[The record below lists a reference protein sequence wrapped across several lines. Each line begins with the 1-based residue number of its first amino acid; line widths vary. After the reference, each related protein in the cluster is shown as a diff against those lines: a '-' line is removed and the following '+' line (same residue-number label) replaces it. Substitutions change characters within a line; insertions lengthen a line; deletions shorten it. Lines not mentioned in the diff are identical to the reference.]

1 MPNQILIEKYARLA
15 VRTGANVQK
24 GQLVVIR
31 TTTDAVELTRAVAKE
46 AYLAGAKRV
55 HLIWNDEYISRYGYD
70 YADIENL
77 KEVPQY
83 SIDQYQYF
91 VDQGA
96 CFISILSPIP
106 NVLSGV
112 DGKKLQEVTYA
123 SQKALQFFREHTMG
137 NKTQWTLVA
146 AANEKWAAK
155 LFPTMDVKEATEK
168 LWDAIFKACRV
179 DLEND
184 PVETWKNHNQYLKT
198 ITKKLNDF
206 NFKALKFNNSIGT
219 DLTVE
224 LIEDH
229 IWAGGAEV
237 AVNGVVFN
245 PNMPTEEAFTMPY
258 KWGTQGKVVATKPLN
273 NQGRIIEDFWLEFK
287 DGKVVDFDARIDK
300 EALEGILN
308 MDENARYIGEIALIS
323 HDSPISNMDILFLNT
338 LYDENASCHMALGR
352 AYPMNIKGGL
362 TADIQELEKKGYNN
376 SLVHCD
382 FMFGSSDMK
391 IVGLTQDG
399 KEILVFE
406 NGNFVI

>member
-146 AANEKWAAK
+146 
-155 LFPTMDVKEATEK
+155 
-168 LWDAIFKACRV
+168 
-179 DLEND
+179 
-184 PVETWKNHNQYLKT
+184 
-198 ITKKLNDF
+198 
-206 NFKALKFNNSIGT
+206 
-219 DLTVE
+219 
-224 LIEDH
+224 
-229 IWAGGAEV
+229 
-237 AVNGVVFN
+237 
-245 PNMPTEEAFTMPY
+245 
-258 KWGTQGKVVATKPLN
+258 
-273 NQGRIIEDFWLEFK
+273 
-287 DGKVVDFDARIDK
+287 
-300 EALEGILN
+300 
-308 MDENARYIGEIALIS
+308 
-323 HDSPISNMDILFLNT
+323 
-338 LYDENASCHMALGR
+338 
-352 AYPMNIKGGL
+352 
-362 TADIQELEKKGYNN
+362 
-376 SLVHCD
+376 
-382 FMFGSSDMK
+382 
-391 IVGLTQDG
+391 
-399 KEILVFE
+399 
-406 NGNFVI
+406 